1 MARKKKSRLKTRGS
15 GPEKRYYG
23 DFRDFEAVGGG
34 YEALIPP
41 GATRGTTDPD
51 LAVRIL
57 AERLQALEDLREAR
71 QKGGVA
77 SPRLLEGAVA
87 DYLEDRARPDMSKSE
102 ILTLTNIEGRLRN
115 AIEFFG
121 ARTLLSD
128 ITTARAKA
136 WMNELERTTSKR
148 TGGPLADGTIR
159 KYLDAFSGLWGWA
172 AQYGT
177 VKGEGNPIRSLQD
190 KPTSTTEESVF
201 LEVPEGALVLEAARL
216 HTHERPDQA
225 SVPAYEVVACFLLTG
240 GRKSEVLE
248 LTPARF
254 DFVNKRV
261 TLRNSKRTRRSRRPG
276 FRTVPLWP
284 QLEGIMG
291 PYIERRE
298 LGRDDL
304 LFPSRNDP
312 ARPITEPRKT
322 LGTVLEDA
330 GLPDDHPPTKIF
342 RHTYCTARVQTVEPG
357 PEEELVAITP
367 STVAKELGQGGRPS
381 CSEFTIIRR
390 GIATGAARWSFGR
403 SSGRST
409 RSSRSGSSGSTP
421 STLGGK
427 RRSGL
432 PDLLFPCGDIRSR
445 GIRDPLGRPGASALA
460 G

>member
-1 MARKKKSRLKTRGS
+1 MANKKKSRLKTRRS
-15 GPEKRYYG
+15 GPETRYYG
-23 DFRDFEAVGGG
+23 DFRDFAAVGGG

-77 SPRLLEGAVA
+77 SPRLLEVAVA
-87 DYLEDRARPDMSKSE
+87 DYLEDRARPDMTKSE
-102 ILTLTNIEGRLRN
+102 ILTLTNIEGRLRH

-136 WMNELERTTSKR
+136 WMKELERTTSKR
-148 TGGPLADGTIR
+148 TGGPLSDGTIR

-177 VKGEGNPIRSLQD
+177 VQGSSNPIRGLKD
-190 KPTSTTEESVF
+190 KPTSTTQEAVF

-261 TLRNSKRTRRSRRPG
+261 TLRNSKRTRRSRRPE

-322 LGTVLEDA
+322 MGTVLEDA
-330 GLPDDHPPTKIF
+330 GLPPGHPPTKVF
-342 RHTYCTARVQTVEPG
+342 RHTYCTARVQTVQPG
-357 PEEELVAITP
+357 PQGELVAVAT
-367 STVAKELGQGGRPS
+367 STVAKELGQGGTALVERVYDHP
-381 CSEFTIIRR
+381 
-390 GIATGAARWSFGR
+390 A
-403 SSGRST
+403 
-409 RSSRSGSSGSTP
+409 
-421 STLGGK
+421 K
-427 RRSGL
+427 HHH
-432 PDLLFPCGDIRSR
+432 RSR
-445 GIRDPLGRPGASALA
+445 EVEFRVEPWKEHPDFKERFERLYALHAEREVVLNPG
-460 G
+460 